1 MCSDFSYR
9 FSAAHLQYHKPSLTV
24 NMYGSHEPISG
35 YCWYQDSALIMGC
48 SHVACY
54 FKCLCPKNMAVFTTK
69 NVRHPWVN
77 IDCIRSP
84 PDCLIDRPGQFISHC
99 DSFLCSQGRQ
109 GKRRGMQIKCSET
122 CCTIPIVFLIAG
134 WTVTSKMFFTYLS
147 VCVCACLLFH
157 IHAPLPSLFPQHTD

>member
-1 MCSDFSYR
+1 MCSDFLLSFFCSSSTTPQS
-9 FSAAHLQYHKPSLTV
+9 FSCSKYTGA
-24 NMYGSHEPISG
+24 HEPIVDIKTVLWL
-35 YCWYQDSALIMGC
+35 CMCC

-54 FKCLCPKNMAVFTTK
+54 SKCLCPKNMAVFTTK
-69 NVRHPWVN
+69 NVHHPWVN
-77 IDCIRSP
+77 TDCIRSP
-84 PDCLIDRPGQFISHC
+84 PGCLIDRPGQFISHC

-134 WTVTSKMFFTYLS
+134 WTITSKMFFTYLS
-147 VCVCACLLFH
+147 VCVCARLLFH